1 MMYKLFIRAKLIKMR
16 KVPEIIQRQIM
27 KERLAKEMLMLEI
40 ARDRADFEARIN
52 KRKESRQPVA
62 PSVAP
67 WNSRDHICRLQ
78 VA

>member
-40 ARDRADFEARIN
+40 ARDRADFEARMN
-52 KRKESRQPVA
+52 KRKES
-62 PSVAP
+62 
-67 WNSRDHICRLQ
+67 
-78 VA
+78 